1 MDGTASLNINMD
13 WVHNWGIVRLIS
25 WLKEEQLFF
34 FFDRQKLVL
43 RSAKKMGAH
52 PMHTSSVHKKTT
64 QAPEKKEET

>member
-1 MDGTASLNINMD
+1 MRHSEANFLAQRGTI
-13 WVHNWGIVRLIS
+13 
-25 WLKEEQLFF
+25 FF

>member
-1 MDGTASLNINMD
+1 MRHSEANFLAQRGTIF
-13 WVHNWGIVRLIS
+13 
-25 WLKEEQLFF
+25 FF